1 MTSRRVALITAMES
15 ELRPL
20 VKLLGLE
27 RSAGDPAIRV
37 GRAGDTDIV
46 ATTTGMGTVTAT
58 EVTERL
64 LGAHEVDHLVVVGI
78 AGAVDPDIAI
88 GTVVVPEVVIDGTT
102 EAELRPVPLGGGT
115 PKGKIRT
122 SDEFVAD
129 DARLAELRARGV
141 VAVDMETGS
150 IGAVCERHGRPWSVF
165 RAISDRAGDTGL
177 NDVALSLAHPD
188 GSPNMGAVARFFVTR
203 PWDIPKLLQLGRDA
217 KLASDNAAKAAV
229 DALTRT

>member
-1 MTSRRVALITAMES
+1 
-15 ELRPL
+15 
-20 VKLLGLE
+20 
-27 RSAGDPAIRV
+27 
-37 GRAGDTDIV
+37 
-46 ATTTGMGTVTAT
+46 VTAT

-64 LGAHEVDHLVVVGI
+64 LGAHDVDHVVVVGI

-102 EAELRPVPLGGGT
+102 EAELRPVPLGGASPNGT
-115 PKGKIRT
+115 IRT
-122 SDEFVAD
+122 SDEFVAN
-129 DARLAELRARGV
+129 DARLTELRARGV

-188 GSPNMGAVARFFVTR
+188 GSPNMAAVAKFFVTR

-229 DALTRT
+229 DALTRS